1 MHTSRSGA
9 AIRVATIGLLLA
21 TPTAMLVLGALFFG
35 FFNHGPIAT
44 LDRPDQISVID
55 PELAIG
61 DENLESTLVTSVPE
75 TWDSRIA
82 DQKKPILISIPAL
95 SVASYVLPVSAFNG
109 VMEIPEDISNVGWF
123 IGSAPPGDTEG
134 ATVLVGHRDGVDS
147 GKGAF
152 YGLSTLSEG
161 DLVTVKTEF
170 GEQLSYQVQS
180 IETVDKKRI
189 PQIAAQVFSATGDP
203 RLVLVTCGGS
213 YVREAGGYQANVIV
227 TATPMA

>member
-1 MHTSRSGA
+1 MYASRSG
-9 AIRVATIGLLLA
+9 VATKVVTIGLLLA
-21 TPTAMLVLGALFFG
+21 TPTIMLALGALFFG
-35 FFNHGPIAT
+35 IINPGSIAT
-44 LDRPDQISVID
+44 FDRADQISVID

-61 DENLESTLVTSVPE
+61 DENLEATLVTSVPE

-82 DQKKPILISIPAL
+82 DQKKPILVSIPAL

-123 IGSAPPGDTEG
+123 IGSAPPGDSEG
-134 ATVLVGHRDGVDS
+134 ATLLVGHRDGVED

-152 YGLSTLSEG
+152 YGLSTLSAG
-161 DLVTVKTEF
+161 DLITVKTEF
-170 GEQLSYQVQS
+170 GEQLRYQVQS
-180 IETVDKKRI
+180 IDTVDKKRL
-189 PQIAAQVFSATGDP
+189 PQIASQVFSTTGDP

-227 TATPMA
+227 TATPMM